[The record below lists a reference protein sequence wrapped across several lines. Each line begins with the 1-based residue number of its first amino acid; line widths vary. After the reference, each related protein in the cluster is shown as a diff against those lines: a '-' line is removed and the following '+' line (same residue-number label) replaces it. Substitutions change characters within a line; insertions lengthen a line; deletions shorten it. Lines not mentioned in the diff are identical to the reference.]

1 LSPPCAEA
9 LFWQGRFWHAHEA
22 WEEQWQ
28 ASGDDYYKGLIQLA
42 AALFHLRRRNE
53 RGAARLLRTSQE
65 YLALRGESPWRDLA
79 RALADGDRPLDLN
92 LDALVTLY
100 SSTGLVGKPARR
112 HSRSI
117 NKEAE

>member
-1 LSPPCAEA
+1 LREIDPPCAET
-9 LFWQGRFWHAHEA
+9 LFLAGRFWHAHEV
-22 WEEQWQ
+22 WEEQWK
-28 ASGDDYYKGLIQLA
+28 ASGDAWYKGLIQLA

-79 RALADGDRPLDLN
+79 RALAEWERPLDLS
-92 LDALVTLY
+92 LDALVTLC
-100 SSTGLVGKPARR
+100 SSMGLVGEPAGR

-117 NKEAE
+117 N